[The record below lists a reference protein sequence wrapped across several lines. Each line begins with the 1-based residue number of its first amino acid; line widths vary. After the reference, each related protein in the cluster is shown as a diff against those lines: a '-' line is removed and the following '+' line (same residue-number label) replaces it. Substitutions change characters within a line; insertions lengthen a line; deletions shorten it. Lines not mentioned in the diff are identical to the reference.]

1 MEVQEAASRLL
12 ACPRLSRER
21 EAERQRAIQRP
32 LTVAWKEKVE
42 DGQVFISISSDDE
55 EDNEE
60 DEEPVNPPIQQ
71 QFQAIPGVKTEFQCS
86 DREVVTIE
94 SDSDEVDDEI
104 EAEEEEEKPIRVRRK
119 LEVLEPQEEEDDAD
133 YEEDVKM
140 KDTIAA
146 ENPIGEEQ
154 QQVGVRKRR
163 LGEEDTAFLLFY
175 GERESPSANIL
186 RLIID
191 LIECGVGS
199 SDLFLSR
206 FIKYM
211 LWCKLN
217 MAVEAGLASER
228 LVQSE
233 WTKIVFSLALEL
245 PTYTTI
251 VKHPMDLGT
260 IKRNLTA
267 GEYLEL
273 EDFVADVRLVCG
285 LYNPVVGAYRSGGD
299 TKPEHDGLSVKN
311 TEVYVCPLCRCR
323 RKRAT
328 PPPESPMR
336 KILHIG
342 QDKHAQ
348 NNSCLNIPSCE
359 LSIFIQDFLRRGLEN
374 IGEREAAQT
383 LYVRALSFPGERM
396 TVPEGV
402 VNVFNENSQV
412 LARMRPGVDTSPQ
425 RVPSHISYLSRG
437 LYLFQKH
444 EGMEVCLFTI
454 YAQEFG
460 DDCELEANR
469 RAVYV
474 AYLDSV
480 RYLKPAS
487 ARTAAYHLIMLAYFD
502 YSVNPDELVWPANQ
516 VPPIFDGDIIPSELE
531 RILGRIVS
539 RNEKQERASRNKKL
553 AVARAK
559 NGKVA
564 RMGGK
569 FSVGNVVLRIKEEA
583 STAEPP
589 AAAQVNVKLRELFNK
604 LQFAIQRLKNDLL
617 VVELEVE
624 GEEESK
630 GDESSIMELTL
641 EAVAKD
647 SFRRDFFLRCFSERE
662 AQTLEL
668 RFSFLHR
675 VRQYKRLVGRRD
687 LLPRAAKD
695 IATSYLQ
702 HVEFTDQLLLP
713 PSAEP
718 LRNRVLNA
726 VTLGHCPL
734 DLFCGMETIVR
745 DHMTRDAFPH
755 FLRST
760 EYLELCDAL
769 RARRDL
775 PLAEVLVDSRRTQ
788 FLMRFLSEEFPGEEG
803 NLRFWVH
810 VQTRFLSLIQTTL
823 FSVALFEEVQRH
835 VRHVFNKFLV
845 TSSDEKG
852 DDASSAAT
860 QVPEDGLRMF
870 VF

>member
-60 DEEPVNPPIQQ
+60 DEEPINPPIQQ
-71 QFQAIPGVKTEFQCS
+71 QFQAIPGVKTELQYS

-104 EAEEEEEKPIRVRRK
+104 EAEEEKPIRVRRK
-119 LEVLEPQEEEDDAD
+119 LEVLEPQEEDDDAD

-146 ENPIGEEQ
+146 KNPIDEEQ

-163 LGEEDTAFLLFY
+163 LGEEDAAFLLFY

-217 MAVEAGLASER
+217 IAVEAVRREGRFTNFEKVIDILLKLMSDPR
-228 LVQSE
+228 NRHG
-233 WTKIVFSLALEL
+233 VFNTPVDPVALEL

-311 TEVYVCPLCRCR
+311 TEFFCDNVCQSS
-323 RKRAT
+323 T
-328 PPPESPMR
+328 P
-336 KILHIG
+336 G
-342 QDKHAQ
+342 
-348 NNSCLNIPSCE
+348 NSTPSASFVSVKE
-359 LSIFIQDFLRRGLEN
+359 ENGVGVSTRG
-374 IGEREAAQT
+374 T
-383 LYVRALSFPGERM
+383 
-396 TVPEGV
+396 TV
-402 VNVFNENSQV
+402 Q
-412 LARMRPGVDTSPQ
+412 
-425 RVPSHISYLSRG
+425 
-437 LYLFQKH
+437 
-444 EGMEVCLFTI
+444 
-454 YAQEFG
+454 
-460 DDCELEANR
+460 
-469 RAVYV
+469 
-474 AYLDSV
+474 
-480 RYLKPAS
+480 
-487 ARTAAYHLIMLAYFD
+487 
-502 YSVNPDELVWPANQ
+502 SVNPDELVWPANH

-553 AVARAK
+553 AVVRTK

-569 FSVGNVVLRIKEEA
+569 FSVGNVVLRIKEET

-662 AQTLEL
+662 AQALEL

-702 HVEFTDQLLLP
+702 HVESTDQLLLP
-713 PSAEP
+713 PSAES

-726 VTLGHCPL
+726 VTSGHCPL

-845 TSSDEKG
+845 TSSDEKEG